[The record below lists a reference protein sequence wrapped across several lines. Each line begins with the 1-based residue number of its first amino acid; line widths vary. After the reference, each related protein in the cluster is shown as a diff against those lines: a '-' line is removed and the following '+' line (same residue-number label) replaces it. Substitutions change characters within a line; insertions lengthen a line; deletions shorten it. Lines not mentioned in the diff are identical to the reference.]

1 MVGRLMMDCKRIEQ
15 LLPAYT
21 LGSLT
26 ESETTDFTAHVDACA
41 SCAVNVREAG
51 DTLVNLARMVP
62 QKRPSARVKA
72 RLFASIDREKQPEA
86 ESSGTRMGLVR
97 SLWRQLALY
106 PGTSLAIVFLVA
118 AVVVGYWSSRN
129 LQDLQDLRSDIEHR
143 MESVVKQEQDLRK
156 GLEQQHKL
164 FETIATD
171 PDVTVKRLSA
181 SMPTVPLPGHESPS
195 GVLVLSAKETTATVA
210 LMHMPQLPPGQVYHV
225 LLIRDGGL
233 EIRTATLTVDSTGAG
248 HAEIAIDAPLEE
260 FRAILITIDD
270 ASAGPGSAGN
280 SALRGDL

>member
-1 MVGRLMMDCKRIEQ
+1 
-15 LLPAYT
+15 
-21 LGSLT
+21 
-26 ESETTDFTAHVDACA
+26 
-41 SCAVNVREAG
+41 
-51 DTLVNLARMVP
+51 
-62 QKRPSARVKA
+62 
-72 RLFASIDREKQPEA
+72 
-86 ESSGTRMGLVR
+86 
-97 SLWRQLALY
+97 
-106 PGTSLAIVFLVA
+106 
-118 AVVVGYWSSRN
+118 
-129 LQDLQDLRSDIEHR
+129 

-181 SMPTVPLPGHESPS
+181 SMPTVPLPGHDPPS
-195 GVLVLSAKETTATVA
+195 GVLVLLAKENTATVS

-225 LLIRDGGL
+225 WLIKQGGL

-248 HAEIAIDAPLEE
+248 HAEIAIDVPLEE

-270 ASAGPGSAGN
+270 ANAGPGSVGD

>member
-1 MVGRLMMDCKRIEQ
+1 MMDCKRIEQ

-26 ESETTDFTAHVDACA
+26 ESETTALTAHVDACA

-86 ESSGTRMGLVR
+86 EPSGTRMGFVR
-97 SLWRQLALY
+97 SLWHQLALY
-106 PGTSLAIVFLVA
+106 PGTSLAILFLVA

-181 SMPTVPLPGHESPS
+181 SMPTVPLPGHDPPS
-195 GVLVLSAKETTATVA
+195 GVLVLLAKENTATVS

-225 LLIRDGGL
+225 WLIKQGGL

-248 HAEIAIDAPLEE
+248 HAEIAIDVPLEE

-270 ASAGPGSAGN
+270 ANAGPGSVGD

>member
-1 MVGRLMMDCKRIEQ
+1 MVGWLMMDCTKIEE
-15 LLPAYT
+15 LLPANT

-26 ESETTDFTAHVDACA
+26 SSEAADFNAHVDVCA
-41 SCAVNVREAG
+41 PCAMKVREAG

-62 QKRPSARVKA
+62 QKRPPQRVKD
-72 RLFASIDREKQPEA
+72 RLLAQIDQVDELKAQP
-86 ESSGTRMGLVR
+86 SPTWMGLVR
-97 SLWRQLALY
+97 SLGRQLTLS
-106 PGTSLAIVFLVA
+106 PGTSLAVVFLVV

-129 LQDLQDLRSDIEHR
+129 LQDLQDLRGDIQQR
-143 MESVVKQEQDLRK
+143 MESVAQQEQDLRE

-181 SMPTVPLPGHESPS
+181 NIPTVPLPGHESPS
-195 GVLVLSAKETTATVA
+195 GVIVISARDSTVTIA
-210 LMHMPQLPPGQVYHV
+210 AMHLPQLPRNRAYHV
-225 LLIRDGGL
+225 WLIKHGGQ

-260 FRAILITIDD
+260 FRAIFITIDD
-270 ASAGPGSAGN
+270 ANAGPGSVGN
-280 SALRGDL
+280 SALHGDL